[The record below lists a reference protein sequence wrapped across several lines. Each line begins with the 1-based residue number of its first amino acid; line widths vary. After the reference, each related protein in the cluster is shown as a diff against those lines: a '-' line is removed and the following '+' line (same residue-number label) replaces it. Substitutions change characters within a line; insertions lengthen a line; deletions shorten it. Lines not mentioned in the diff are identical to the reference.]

1 MQHFR
6 GGSRA
11 AATSKM
17 ERFVIIANG
26 FQPLIIITKHSNL
39 DVSAAVDPPLHFLQQ
54 ILRKYEFPESNSFCY
69 LL

>member
-1 MQHFR
+1 
-6 GGSRA
+6 
-11 AATSKM
+11 M